1 MINAETRHVFVG
13 RLELLP
19 LAALSPSLLRR
30 TNHQQIDSELLL

>member
-19 LAALSPSLLRR
+19 LAALPFIQLLRR
-30 TNHQQIDSELLL
+30 KH